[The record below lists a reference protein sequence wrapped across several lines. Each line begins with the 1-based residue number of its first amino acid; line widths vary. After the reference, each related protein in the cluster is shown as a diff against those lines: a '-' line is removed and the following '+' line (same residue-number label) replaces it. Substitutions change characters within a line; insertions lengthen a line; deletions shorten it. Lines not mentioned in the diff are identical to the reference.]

1 MFSPEITFTYTL
13 FASVSLYFNVRYGQK
28 IVNALPVFPFIS
40 MRDTRREELLLCW
53 IEKKGF
59 FISSK
64 IKNNLDLSRLYK
76 ILKILA

>member
-40 MRDTRREELLLCW
+40 MRGTRRKELLLC
-53 IEKKGF
+53 
-59 FISSK
+59 
-64 IKNNLDLSRLYK
+64 
-76 ILKILA
+76 

>member
-40 MRDTRREELLLCW
+40 MRGTRRKELLLCW

-64 IKNNLDLSRLYK
+64 VKNNLDLSRLYK